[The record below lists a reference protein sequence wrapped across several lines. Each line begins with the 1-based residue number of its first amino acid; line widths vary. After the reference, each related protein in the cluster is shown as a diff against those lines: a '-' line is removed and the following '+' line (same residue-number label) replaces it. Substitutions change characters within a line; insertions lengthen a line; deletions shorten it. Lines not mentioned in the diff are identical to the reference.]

1 MGEFFHNVLSV
12 PIFNLLVFLYNFLPG
27 ADIGFAIIALT
38 VIIKLILWPFMSQSL
53 KSQKAMQEL
62 QPKIEELKAT
72 HANDKEALAKAM
84 MELYQ
89 KEKVNPLASCLP
101 LLIQLPILIALYSV
115 LGAGL
120 RAESLVDLYPFVS
133 NPGQINP
140 FFLGRINLEQ
150 SHLVMAVI
158 AGIFQFI
165 QTKMLM
171 AKRPPKIVQ
180 KKEGA
185 KDEDMLAMM
194 NKNMLY
200 LMPVMTVVIG
210 ASLPGGLVLYW
221 IVINILSIIQQ
232 FFVFKGKDDSGEVQK
247 MPSST
252 PIEGK
257 VVN

>member
-1 MGEFFHNVLSV
+1 MGLYHEFLYQ
-12 PIFNLLVFLYNFLPG
+12 PLFNLLIWLYNILPG
-27 ADIGFAIIALT
+27 ADLGFAIIAISIL
-38 VIIKLILWPFMSQSL
+38 IKLILWPFSRASL
-53 KSQKAMQEL
+53 KSQKALQQI
-62 QPKIEELKAT
+62 QPKIEEIK
-72 HANDKEALAKAM
+72 KEHGQNKEVMAKAM

-89 KEKVNPLASCLP
+89 KEKVNPLSSCLP
-101 LLIQLPILIALYSV
+101 LLIQLPLLIALYSV

-232 FFVFKGKDDSGEVQK
+232 FFVFKGKDDSGEKQSGNSVV
-247 MPSST
+247 
-252 PIEGK
+252 EGK
-257 VVN
+257 VVSS

>member
-1 MGEFFHNVLSV
+1 MGLYHEFLYQ
-12 PIFNLLVFLYNFLPG
+12 PLFNLLIWLYNILPG
-27 ADIGFAIIALT
+27 ADLGFAIIAISIL
-38 VIIKLILWPFMSQSL
+38 IKLILWPFSRASL
-53 KSQKAMQEL
+53 KSQKALQQI
-62 QPKIEELKAT
+62 QPKIEEIK
-72 HANDKEALAKAM
+72 KEHGQNKEVMAKAM

-89 KEKVNPLASCLP
+89 KEKVNPLSSCLP
-101 LLIQLPILIALYSV
+101 LLIQLPLLIALYSV

-200 LMPVMTVVIG
+200 LMPVMTVIIG

-232 FFVFKGKDDSGEVQK
+232 FFVFKGKDDPGEKKSENSLV
-247 MPSST
+247 
-252 PIEGK
+252 EGK
-257 VVN
+257 VVSG